1 MLCLSLS
8 LLTNE
13 WLFLFCSP
21 NASLPLVPFTACFH
35 SFPMLCSYA
44 FCDVLP
50 HTLLFLLQVEVPPPT
65 TSETLVKE
73 MMTAPFAVP
82 LGVEKEPPSGDV
94 TKEDRQ
100 AAKDAQP
107 TLPPAPLTI

>member
-1 MLCLSLS
+1 MMWYS
-8 LLTNE
+8 LL
-13 WLFLFCSP
+13 L
-21 NASLPLVPFTACFH
+21 LVPFIACFH
-35 SFPMLCSYA
+35 SFLVLCSCA
-44 FCDVLP
+44 SCDVLP
-50 HTLLFLLQVEVPPPT
+50 HTLVFLLQVKVPPPT

>member
-1 MLCLSLS
+1 M
-8 LLTNE
+8 
-13 WLFLFCSP
+13 
-21 NASLPLVPFTACFH
+21 
-35 SFPMLCSYA
+35 
-44 FCDVLP
+44 
-50 HTLLFLLQVEVPPPT
+50 

-100 AAKDAQP
+100 ATKDAQP